1 MPANANTGKRPE
13 NSQTREP
20 AKGCIKPANEDT
32 YLSATAL
39 SRMAIRYGT

>member
-1 MPANANTGKRPE
+1 MPTNANTGKRPE

-20 AKGCIKPANEDT
+20 AKGGIKPANEDT
-32 YLSATAL
+32 YPFGDSL